1 MWIYK
6 SVSLK
11 NHNTFNLDYKTDLSI
26 RIRSQKEAS
35 SLFNGD
41 IKLKKPV
48 LTVGSGSNLLFTSDF
63 HGTIILPR
71 IGGIRVE
78 KKSGNEII
86 VSAGAGIIWD
96 KLVEWCVER
105 GFGGIENLSL
115 VPGTVGAVPV
125 QNIGAY
131 GVEAKESIIRVKAVS
146 VKDGVPRTFSKEEC
160 NFGYRKSIFKEEQKG
175 RYLITRVWFKLS
187 ADPVFRLDYGSLKE
201 EVNKLGSVNLKNLR
215 QAVINIRRS
224 KLPDPSVI
232 GNAGSFFKNPV
243 VNKMTAENLIKDFPG
258 IPVYDDPSGGI
269 KLAAGWLIEKCGWK
283 GRRIGD
289 AGVHEKQALVLVNHG
304 NASGMDI
311 LSLSEK
317 IQESVFSRFGVR
329 IDREVEV
336 I

>member
-1 MWIYK
+1 MLIYK

-11 NHNTFNLDYKTDLSI
+11 DHNTFNLDYRADVAI
-26 RIRSQKEAS
+26 RIKSPKEAA

-41 IKLKKPV
+41 IKLRKPI
-48 LTVGSGSNLLFTSDF
+48 LTVGSGSNLLFTGDF
-63 HGTIILPR
+63 HGTIIFPH

-78 KKSGNEII
+78 KQTGSEII
-86 VSAGAGIIWD
+86 VSAGAGVIWD

-115 VPGTVGAVPV
+115 IPGTVGAVPV

-131 GVEAKESIIRVKAVS
+131 GVEACETVIRVKTVS
-146 VKDGVPRTFSKEEC
+146 VEDGSVRTFSNEEC
-160 NFGYRKSIFKEEQKG
+160 NFGYRKSIFKEAEKG

-187 ADPVFRLDYGSLKE
+187 ADTVLRLNYGSLHE
-201 EVNKLGSVNLKNLR
+201 EAAKLGSPNLKNVR

-224 KLPDPSVI
+224 KLPDPTVI

-243 VNKMTAENLIKDFPG
+243 VKKPVAENLIKDYPG
-258 IPVYDDPSGGI
+258 IPVYNDPSGGI

-283 GRRIGD
+283 GKRHGD
-289 AGVHEKQALVLVNHG
+289 AGVHEKQALVLVNHA
-304 NASGMDI
+304 NASGKDI

-317 IQESVFSRFGVR
+317 IQESVYEKFGVR